1 MVCIQNASGKAWYL
15 PLCNFRVPIESNL
28 SHLEEEVLN
37 VLGML
42 LFELE
47 LFFFLFGN
55 NNKLFSSLDKG
66 NMESAIHFPS
76 RIQKSRAKEEYQ
88 FARHLVRENSLCIH
102 RI

>member
-1 MVCIQNASGKAWYL
+1 MLLVKLGICLFATFVIQL
-15 PLCNFRVPIESNL
+15 DRT
-28 SHLEEEVLN
+28 SHSLREEEVLN

-42 LFELE
+42 LLFELE
-47 LFFFLFGN
+47 LFLFLFGN